1 MNKLLVIIFAFTLI
15 SCKWEKSKV
24 AEKAMQHPQ
33 LTEMAFEEEMHD
45 FGKLKMGE
53 IVVYSFQFTNTGEN
67 DLWIKSAESDCAC
80 IQVKFPKGPIKKGKK
95 GVIEVEF
102 DSSGIFGK
110 NLKPIEIH
118 ANCKEPKHLVI
129 FADIENEQLEF
140 NY

>member
-1 MNKLLVIIFAFTLI
+1 MNKLLVIFLAFTLI
-15 SCKWEKSKV
+15 SCKTEKAKM
-24 AEKAMQHPQ
+24 AEKPVPERQ
-33 LTEMAFEEEMHD
+33 LTEMVFEEEMHD

-53 IVVYSFQFTNTGEN
+53 IVVYSFQFTNTGEY
-67 DLWIKSAESDCAC
+67 DLWINKVESDCAC
-80 IQVKFPKGPIKKGKK
+80 IQVKLPEEPLKKGKK
-95 GVIEVEF
+95 GIIEVEF
-102 DSSGIFGK
+102 DTSGMFGK

>member
-1 MNKLLVIIFAFTLI
+1 MI
-15 SCKWEKSKV
+15 
-24 AEKAMQHPQ
+24 
-33 LTEMAFEEEMHD
+33 FEEEMHD

-53 IVVYSFQFTNTGEN
+53 IVVYSFQFANTGEN

-80 IQVKFPKGPIKKGKK
+80 IQVKFPEEPVKKGEK
-95 GVIEVEF
+95 GIIEVEF